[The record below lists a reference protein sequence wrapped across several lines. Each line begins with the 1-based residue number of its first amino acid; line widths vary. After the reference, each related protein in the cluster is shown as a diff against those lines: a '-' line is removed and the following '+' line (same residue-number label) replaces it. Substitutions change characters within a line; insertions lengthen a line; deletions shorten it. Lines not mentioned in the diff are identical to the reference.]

1 MANFF
6 DNKARAAQ
14 AAASGSS
21 SKSKPNDGGGATA
34 PRMAPWV
41 EKYRPKSLEDVR
53 SQDHVVQ
60 TLNRMVHASNL
71 PHLLLYGPP
80 GTGKT
85 STILALCRELFGPE
99 LFHSRVLELNASD
112 ERGLSV
118 IRERVKQFAALHLV
132 SAPASKEY
140 RDRYPC
146 PPFKVIIL
154 DEADSLT
161 QDAQGALRRVMEI
174 HSKITRF
181 CLCCNYVSRIID
193 PIASRCSKFR
203 FKALEG
209 DQASSRVQQILATE
223 NVKYEDGVIERAL
236 KVSDGDLRRAINLLQ
251 SAARLVGATQ
261 QASSNGQQASTK
273 KSQTIPDD
281 SDEEMG
287 GVDDDSTAAGAE
299 PDKSKSIR
307 VSDIDEI
314 AGTFPPDLT
323 ERLVKVLQKGN
334 TRNYDAIAAEITD
347 IAASGYAANEVLSS
361 LYGKLVF
368 DDLIDSKKKYKLA
381 QTFSE
386 FDKRLVD
393 GVDEHLALLD
403 LSCQLAGVLAN

>member
-6 DNKARAAQ
+6 DNKARAL
-14 AAASGSS
+14 AAASASGS
-21 SKSKPNDGGGATA
+21 KAKVNEPVVAA
-34 PRMAPWV
+34 PRLAPWV
-41 EKYRPKSLEDVR
+41 EKYRPRSLEDVR
-53 SQDHVVQ
+53 AQDHVVQ

-112 ERGLSV
+112 ERGLAV
-118 IRERVKQFAALHLV
+118 IRERVKQFASLHLV

-140 RDRYPC
+140 RERYPC

-161 QDAQGALRRVMEI
+161 QDAQGALRRVMEV

-209 DQASSRVQQILATE
+209 GQASERIQEILTAE
-223 NVKYEDGVIERAL
+223 KVKYEDGVIERAL
-236 KVSDGDLRRAINLLQ
+236 RVSDGDLRRAINLLQ
-251 SAARLVGATQ
+251 SAARLVGATE
-261 QASSNGQQASTK
+261 QASNGQASK
-273 KSQTIPDD
+273 KSKTIPDD
-281 SDEEMG
+281 SDEEMAD
-287 GVDDDSTAAGAE
+287 VDDAKGSSTTVHRI
-299 PDKSKSIR
+299 KI
-307 VSDIDEI
+307 SDIDEI

-323 ERLVKVLQKGN
+323 NGLVKVLQKGN
-334 TRNYDAIAAEITD
+334 IRNYNAIAAQITD

-361 LYGKLVF
+361 LYSKLIF
-368 DDLIDSKKKYKLA
+368 DDLVDSKKKYKLT
-381 QTFSE
+381 QMFSE

-403 LSCQLAGVLAN
+403 LSCQLAGVLAA